1 MSASATK
8 EIDDLIKSLQER
20 RIVKDFA
27 IYRLD
32 QLIYSTIPEDK
43 AKELLNHY
51 FETDIKVIWMGDYN
65 TAVFFFGDYT
75 ILVKPASI
83 LTMFQVNKLIKKW
96 REKKEKMLKIMEEKI
111 KEKPVAPKTKEEKE
125 VSKPEKVAIKQAVA
139 PTEMDRKEFEEIHVA
154 FSKIFIDRVIDTLY
168 YLIGKSST
176 DDIIQKVG
184 GREKLLNRENFD
196 KFLTEIEKML
206 GKRTREIILHMIEI

>member
-1 MSASATK
+1 
-8 EIDDLIKSLQER
+8 
-20 RIVKDFA
+20 
-27 IYRLD
+27 
-32 QLIYSTIPEDK
+32 
-43 AKELLNHY
+43 
-51 FETDIKVIWMGDYN
+51 
-65 TAVFFFGDYT
+65 
-75 ILVKPASI
+75 
-83 LTMFQVNKLIKKW
+83 
-96 REKKEKMLKIMEEKI
+96 
-111 KEKPVAPKTKEEKE
+111 
-125 VSKPEKVAIKQAVA
+125 
-139 PTEMDRKEFEEIHVA
+139 MDRKEFEEIHVA